1 MRSASRPTAF
11 GGPVRGGPAPGLPA
25 AGGAAGRRPA
35 RGLLALG
42 LAAACLWPAGCAGPP
57 DMRRGAGVGPH
68 TPQAPPAGVLAV
80 DGPAVLGRAAARA
93 RLRNPRPATP
103 DVLAAGAELYGSYC
117 LLCHGALGAGDG
129 PLAAHFP
136 RMPDLRGPRI
146 ARYADGDL
154 YTIVRQGG
162 FRMPAYADVLSA
174 GERWAV
180 VTYLRTL
187 GGGDARR

>member
-1 MRSASRPTAF
+1 MRSSPRRKAPLHAGGQASRLA
-11 GGPVRGGPAPGLPA
+11 RGGRALGLLA
-25 AGGAAGRRPA
+25 AGGFW
-35 RGLLALG
+35 L
-42 LAAACLWPAGCAGPP
+42 AGCAGPP
-57 DMRRGAGVGPH
+57 DMGRGAAVGPH

-80 DGPAVLGRAAARA
+80 GAPAVLERAAARA
-93 RLRNPRPATP
+93 QLRNPRPATT
-103 DVLAAGAELYGSYC
+103 DVLAEGAELYGSYC

-136 RMPDLRGPRI
+136 RMPDLRGRRTG
-146 ARYADGDL
+146 RYADGDL

-174 GERWAV
+174 AERWAV

-187 GGGDARR
+187 GGGDASR

>member
-1 MRSASRPTAF
+1 MRSR
-11 GGPVRGGPAPGLPA
+11 RA
-25 AGGAAGRRPA
+25 AGGGLA
-35 RGLLALG
+35 RGR
-42 LAAACLWPAGCAGPP
+42 LAAALLAAGCLWLAGCEGPP
-57 DMRRGAGVGPH
+57 DMRRGAGRGSH
-68 TPQAPPAGVLAV
+68 APQAPPDGVLAV
-80 DGPAVLGRAAARA
+80 GAPAILDRAAARA

-103 DVLAAGAELYGSYC
+103 HVLAEGAELYGSYC
-117 LLCHGALGAGDG
+117 LLCHGVLGAGDG

-146 ARYADGDL
+146 GRLADGDL

-174 GERWAV
+174 DERWAV

-187 GGGDARR
+187 GGADAPR